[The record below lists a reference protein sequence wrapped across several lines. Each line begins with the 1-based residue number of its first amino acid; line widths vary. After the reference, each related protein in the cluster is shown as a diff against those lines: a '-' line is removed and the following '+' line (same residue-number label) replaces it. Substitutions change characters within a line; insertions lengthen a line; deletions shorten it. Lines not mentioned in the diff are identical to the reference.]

1 MSGVIWY
8 AKYIYY
14 IPDMQIES
22 KKLRGAAK
30 KFNNADRWEE
40 RHQLLREFLER
51 LRLSARSRP
60 QGPFLLSEP
69 QTGICGSDTG
79 GGFFSIQWAAG
90 VARVADRGLGH
101 RRVKPWSSHR
111 FCPLAYG
118 SEPVAA
124 LMLDN
129 RRSLLDP
136 WNGRLGA
143 LLEILLVS
151 GDQGALGL
159 RSSWANSWRR
169 RRHFSPIFLR
179 ASSPIP
185 RVISSISSRL
195 VNNP

>member
-1 MSGVIWY
+1 M
-8 AKYIYY
+8 
-14 IPDMQIES
+14 
-22 KKLRGAAK
+22 
-30 KFNNADRWEE
+30 
-40 RHQLLREFLER
+40 
-51 LRLSARSRP
+51 
-60 QGPFLLSEP
+60 
-69 QTGICGSDTG
+69 
-79 GGFFSIQWAAG
+79 
-90 VARVADRGLGH
+90 
-101 RRVKPWSSHR
+101 KPWSSHR

>member
-1 MSGVIWY
+1 MRGVCATNKIHC
-8 AKYIYY
+8 IGGL
-14 IPDMQIES
+14 S
-22 KKLRGAAK
+22 KRVVRDSSPSTQMLEVLNLVGVQQSQEVFNVPWTHPSVK
-30 KFNNADRWEE
+30 KPRIT
-40 RHQLLREFLER
+40 H
-51 LRLSARSRP
+51 
-60 QGPFLLSEP
+60 
-69 QTGICGSDTG
+69 CGSDTG